1 MNIYPTQQTQ
11 LKNALKI
18 LHKTTLNLNQLLEI
32 NHWEYLNI
40 PSINGNVIINKM
52 FCDNL
57 NNLMTV
63 LSYLVDNEDTVT
75 HTNKKIKK
83 QEEIMN
89 INTTSDIILVTV
101 DINTE
106 EQKQINESI
115 LIINQIV
122 LLITKCLKAYHL
134 KHFKILTANDNL
146 IIDKSFCENILYNTE
161 ALSMFANSKLITAH
175 RDDKLCNTT
184 K

>member
-1 MNIYPTQQTQ
+1 MNVYPTQQTQ

-40 PSINGNVIINKM
+40 TSINGNVIINKT

-75 HTNKKIKK
+75 HTNKK
-83 QEEIMN
+83 
-89 INTTSDIILVTV
+89 
-101 DINTE
+101 
-106 EQKQINESI
+106 
-115 LIINQIV
+115 
-122 LLITKCLKAYHL
+122 
-134 KHFKILTANDNL
+134 
-146 IIDKSFCENILYNTE
+146 
-161 ALSMFANSKLITAH
+161 
-175 RDDKLCNTT
+175 
-184 K
+184 